1 LVAKLE
7 APNKALA
14 EERSYRQVTDWALQA
29 AQESN
34 AALTRDLQVVQASTT
49 TLTKELEATRTS
61 AATANQELSSKSDA
75 LEELVIPEWATQDK
89 LQVLSEE
96 KRLQEQVLESTQKML
111 SERDYSSSTV
121 ISLAVAHVV
130 ALLKSYVPNL
140 YPELL
145 RKDYPF
151 EDDDEWDTLID
162 SVYDTIQYFVSQ
174 YDFSVVNDQGD
185 GGSLGAQS

>member
-61 AATANQELSSKSDA
+61 ATTANQELSSKSNA

-96 KRLQEQVLESTQKML
+96 KRLQEQVLEST
-111 SERDYSSSTV
+111 
-121 ISLAVAHVV
+121 
-130 ALLKSYVPNL
+130 
-140 YPELL
+140 
-145 RKDYPF
+145 
-151 EDDDEWDTLID
+151 
-162 SVYDTIQYFVSQ
+162 
-174 YDFSVVNDQGD
+174 
-185 GGSLGAQS
+185 

>member
-34 AALTRDLQVVQASTT
+34 VALTRDLQVVQASTT

-121 ISLAVAHVV
+121 IYVPP
-130 ALLKSYVPNL
+130 LKSYVPNL

-185 GGSLGAQS
+185 GGSPGAQS